1 MSEFGTRNHPL
12 TPMTDPNL
20 VRVLQAQT
28 KRRVGLVDIAT
39 VWKGAH
45 AVRDAIEAARSAGMS
60 YGIVDALDEAT

>member
-1 MSEFGTRNHPL
+1 MRNHPL

-28 KRRVGLVDIAT
+28 NRRVGLVDIAT

-45 AVRDAIEAARSAGMS
+45 AVRDASFDGILSIRKPCTARKR
-60 YGIVDALDEAT
+60 